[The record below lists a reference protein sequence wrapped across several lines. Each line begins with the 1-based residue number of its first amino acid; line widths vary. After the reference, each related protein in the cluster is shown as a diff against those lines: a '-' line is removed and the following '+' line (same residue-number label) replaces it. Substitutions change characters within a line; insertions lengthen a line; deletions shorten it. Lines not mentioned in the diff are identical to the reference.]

1 MKTTETRAT
10 DTIPRCFAC
19 TTRTRYSLR
28 DARTRASRRRPHP
41 SPPTR
46 RLRAYH
52 RARRLHLLRRRRG
65 EIRRQ
70 LVHVHAPVVVREAEE
85 VLSLS
90 PPASRPPSGA
100 VSANSSD
107 VIFSRL
113 PNASTRVGSLG
124 VGDRRSNAERTHRS
138 SRTKNAD
145 GRAGDQRTATTF
157 PGVTPSHRRTAADD
171 DVEYSATEPS
181 SPAAR
186 NARGNVGLKC
196 KDTTGD
202 TPPPPTPAPA
212 SRGSRGTNDLG
223 GGGAP

>member
-1 MKTTETRAT
+1 M
-10 DTIPRCFAC
+10 
-19 TTRTRYSLR
+19 
-28 DARTRASRRRPHP
+28 
-41 SPPTR
+41 
-46 RLRAYH
+46 
-52 RARRLHLLRRRRG
+52 
-65 EIRRQ
+65 
-70 LVHVHAPVVVREAEE
+70 HVHAPVVVREAEE

-90 PPASRPPSGA
+90 PPRVSPPSGA

-107 VIFSRL
+107 VIFSRS

-171 DVEYSATEPS
+171 DDRVQRRRTVL
-181 SPAAR
+181 PAAR

-212 SRGSRGTNDLG
+212 SRKSRGTNDLG
-223 GGGAP
+223 GGGRRTSRRGGRDRRRARRKIQSPRPALETSPRLSPARARESPRSAAAAAVRNVTRGRDESNARSES